1 MFALQSL
8 FHIAIQIH
16 AFALERGLLIRG
28 AITKGS
34 LPHEGNV
41 ILGKALN
48 KAVFLEENEAKYPRV
63 IIDNK
68 IIALCEN
75 DINSDLIVQDQIDK
89 RYFVNYI
96 NHPLIRG
103 VVDEEIIHNAITVKK
118 IIENKIFDNDLNK
131 RAKEKWEWLAK
142 KFNGYLMSSKMQEK
156 YHVLKTIEPIKSLN
170 RSIYKQLLDF
180 LVKGFP

>member
-48 KAVFLEENEAKYPRV
+48 KAVFLEEN
-63 IIDNK
+63 
-68 IIALCEN
+68 
-75 DINSDLIVQDQIDK
+75 
-89 RYFVNYI
+89 
-96 NHPLIRG
+96 
-103 VVDEEIIHNAITVKK
+103 
-118 IIENKIFDNDLNK
+118 IENKIFDNDLNK

-142 KFNGYLMSSKMQEK
+142 KFNDYLMSSKMQEK

-180 LVKGFP
+180 LAKGFP